1 MLAHPSNHL
10 ERIKI
15 KLKKDAKRQ
24 STKASHLRH
33 AVKEQTK
40 EQETLSELRSA
51 NYIAVNGQ
59 LI

>member
-1 MLAHPSNHL
+1 MIHPSNHL
-10 ERIKI
+10 ERIKV

-24 STKASHLRH
+24 STKASHVRH

-40 EQETLSELRSA
+40 EQETLSELRAA

-59 LI
+59 LL